1 MLTCTTVMNILMTFT
16 TVNSGHTESGRMANR
31 PRAYSRLTRE
41 ALVLL
46 GKQIRLARKGRRMSE
61 HDLAARVGI
70 ARSTLQRI
78 EKGDPSV
85 EIGLALEAATLAG
98 VDLFAPEAT
107 TLAPRIGRVDDKL
120 ALMPG
125 SIRKARREV
134 DDDF

>member
-1 MLTCTTVMNILMTFT
+1 MNMLMTDTTVIF
-16 TVNSGHTESGRMANR
+16 GYMASR
-31 PRAYSRLTRE
+31 PRTYSRLTRE
-41 ALVLL
+41 ALALL
-46 GKQIRLARKGRRMSE
+46 GKQVRLARKGRRMSE

-85 EIGLALEAATLAG
+85 EIGLVLEAAALTG
-98 VDLFAPEAT
+98 VDLFVPEAT
-107 TLAPRIGRVDDKL
+107 TLAPQISRIEDKL

-125 SIRKARREV
+125 SIRKTPHEI

>member
-1 MLTCTTVMNILMTFT
+1 MP
-16 TVNSGHTESGRMANR
+16 SR
-31 PRAYSRLTRE
+31 PRTYSRLTRE

-61 HDLAARVGI
+61 HDLAVRVGI
-70 ARSTLQRI
+70 ARSTLQRM

-85 EIGLALEAATLAG
+85 EIGLVLEAATLTG
-98 VDLFAPEAT
+98 VDLFVPEAT
-107 TLAPRIGRVDDKL
+107 TLPTQIDRIDDKL

-125 SIRKARREV
+125 SIRKPRLEV

>member
-1 MLTCTTVMNILMTFT
+1 MNMLMTDTTVIF
-16 TVNSGHTESGRMANR
+16 GFMASR
-31 PRAYSRLTRE
+31 PRTYSRLTRE
-41 ALVLL
+41 ALALL
-46 GKQIRLARKGRRMSE
+46 GKQVRLARKGRRMSE

-85 EIGLALEAATLAG
+85 EIGLVLEAAALTG
-98 VDLFAPEAT
+98 VDLFVPEAT
-107 TLAPRIGRVDDKL
+107 TLAPQISRIEDKL

-125 SIRKARREV
+125 SIRKTPHEI